1 MDKINEQLNGQNISF
16 GNEFFDN
23 IVNNYLLKY
32 NNLFRITK
40 MKIF

>member
-1 MDKINEQLNGQNISF
+1 MEQFNGQNISF
-16 GNEFFDN
+16 GNELYDN
-23 IVNNYLLKY
+23 NVNKYLLKY